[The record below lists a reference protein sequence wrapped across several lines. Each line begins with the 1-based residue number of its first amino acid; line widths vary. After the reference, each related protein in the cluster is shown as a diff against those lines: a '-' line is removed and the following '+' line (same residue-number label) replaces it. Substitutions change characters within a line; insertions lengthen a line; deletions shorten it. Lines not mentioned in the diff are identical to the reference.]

1 MMLNQ
6 MPAGQSEPQWT
17 KYQPGSDF
25 EDCEYRVEEM
35 EILGVKNRYIMIRGR
50 VLRKGQVILALPLP
64 EGVKPYYPMTDRGFV
79 VNYYEYN
86 GDIVFKTSNVTVK
99 NPSANVIFFTSNSEN
114 SLFLLFARVR

>member
-6 MPAGQSEPQWT
+6 MPAGRPEPQWT
-17 KYQPGSDF
+17 KYQPHNF
-25 EDCEYRVEEM
+25 KDCEYRVEEM
-35 EILGVKNRYIMIRGR
+35 EILGVKNRYIIVRGT
-50 VLRKGQVILALPLP
+50 VLQKGQVFLALP

-79 VNYYEYN
+79 INHYEYN
-86 GDIVFKTSNVTVK
+86 GDIVFKTSNVTVN